1 MTGALPRFEY
11 KISLGQNFLFDEEL
25 LGRLADECAVGPGDH
40 VLEIGAGRGDLTLA
54 LARRAGAVR
63 AVEIDE
69 RLIPVLKE
77 RFREMPHVSVIH
89 GDIMEMDIRAL
100 MGEEQPFHV
109 AANLPYYLTTPILTR
124 LMKSELP
131 VLSISVMVQ
140 QEAAERLMARAG
152 SPEYGPLAV
161 LAAYRGTPR
170 AAVRVPARLF
180 TPPPKV
186 DSVFVTLPYH
196 GEGKPRPGDE
206 KLFFRL
212 VYAAF
217 AMRRKTLVNNL
228 VPAFSLSRGQAIG
241 LVKDS
246 GFPETIR
253 GEKLSLEEFIRL
265 SDALKDLKNK

>member
-1 MTGALPRFEY
+1 M
-11 KISLGQNFLFDEEL
+11 
-25 LGRLADECAVGPGDH
+25 
-40 VLEIGAGRGDLTLA
+40 
-54 LARRAGAVR
+54 
-63 AVEIDE
+63 
-69 RLIPVLKE
+69 
-77 RFREMPHVSVIH
+77 
-89 GDIMEMDIRAL
+89 
-100 MGEEQPFHV
+100 
-109 AANLPYYLTTPILTR
+109 AANLPYYLTTPILAR

-196 GEGKPRPGDE
+196 GRANRGPGT

-212 VYAAF
+212 VYAASPC
-217 AMRRKTLVNNL
+217 AGK
-228 VPAFSLSRGQAIG
+228 PW
-241 LVKDS
+241 
-246 GFPETIR
+246 
-253 GEKLSLEEFIRL
+253 
-265 SDALKDLKNK
+265 